1 MILVS
6 TYILFHVIAIL
17 QKIRELISVLD
28 QRKDE
33 SIERTFKGVARH
45 FREVFS
51 ELVQGGHGYLV
62 MMKKKVCLFL
72 KLFSYILYM
81 ESSFSKAQFVF
92 LKFQHIFCVYMHA
105 VICYVSIC

>member
-1 MILVS
+1 MTS
-6 TYILFHVIAIL
+6 HHCIL
-17 QKIRELISVLD
+17 QKIRELIAVLD

-62 MMKKKVCLFL
+62 MMKKKVLYLFIFIH
-72 KLFSYILYM
+72 FSNPFHL
-81 ESSFSKAQFVF
+81 
-92 LKFQHIFCVYMHA
+92 
-105 VICYVSIC
+105 

>member
-1 MILVS
+1 MTHVYGLH
-6 TYILFHVIAIL
+6 LFVFL
-17 QKIRELISVLD
+17 QKIKELISVLD

-62 MMKKKVCLFL
+62 MMKKKVHI
-72 KLFSYILYM
+72 KL
-81 ESSFSKAQFVF
+81 V
-92 LKFQHIFCVYMHA
+92 
-105 VICYVSIC
+105 